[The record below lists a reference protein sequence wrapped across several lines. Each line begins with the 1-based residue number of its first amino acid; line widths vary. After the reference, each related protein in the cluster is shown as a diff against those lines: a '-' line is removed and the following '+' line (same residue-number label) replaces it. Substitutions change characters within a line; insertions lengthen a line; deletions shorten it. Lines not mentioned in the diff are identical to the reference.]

1 MLFHIYG
8 IFCFAPDRVRQ
19 PVKAL
24 SGGERNRL
32 LMARLFS
39 KPSNV
44 LVLDEPTN
52 DLDSDTLDLL
62 EERLTEYPGTV
73 LLISHDRAFL
83 DHVVTSTIVFEDH
96 GEVNEYIGGYE
107 DWLRQTRP
115 PATQAQKKIKDKS
128 RKTGKK
134 PGNIPGRNA
143 GKLSHTERQ
152 ELAKLPAKLEK
163 LEEQQKRL
171 HEHMAQ
177 AGFYQQDKA
186 EIIQVQQQ
194 LAEFDAELETVFS
207 RWEELEEKANQG

>member
-1 MLFHIYG
+1 
-8 IFCFAPDRVRQ
+8 
-19 PVKAL
+19 
-24 SGGERNRL
+24 
-32 LMARLFS
+32 MARLFS

-83 DHVVTSTIVFEDH
+83 DHVVTSTIVFEGH

-107 DWLRQTRP
+107 DWLRQSRP
-115 PATQAQKKIKDKS
+115 PASEVLKTKKGKS
-128 RKTGKK
+128 GKSGKK
-134 PGNIPGRNA
+134 PDSIPGKIAN
-143 GKLSHTERQ
+143 KLSYAERQ
-152 ELAKLPAKLEK
+152 ELGKLPAKLEK

-186 EIIQVQQQ
+186 KIIQVQQQ
-194 LAEFDAELETVFS
+194 LAEFDAELATVFL
-207 RWEELEEKANQG
+207 RWEELEEKTN